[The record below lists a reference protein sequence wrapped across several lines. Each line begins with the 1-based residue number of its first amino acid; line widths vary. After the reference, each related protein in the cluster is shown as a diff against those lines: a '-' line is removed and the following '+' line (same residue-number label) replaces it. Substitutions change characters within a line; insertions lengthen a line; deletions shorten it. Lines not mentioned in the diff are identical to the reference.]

1 MGISLPQLEQPCNRC
16 GECCKIGGSCEL
28 RRLDPMMPGV
38 SFEGRCEFLI
48 DTHDGATECSRLRGV
63 NMEAAWVKR
72 LIDGTCDFPELRI
85 EVGEDA
91 K

>member
-1 MGISLPQLEQPCNRC
+1 
-16 GECCKIGGSCEL
+16 
-28 RRLDPMMPGV
+28 MMPGV
-38 SFEGRCEFLI
+38 SFEGRCEFLL
-48 DTHDGATECSRLRGV
+48 DTPDGATECSRLRGV
-63 NMEAAWVKR
+63 DMEAAWVKR